1 MPGKSPKETVDDLK
15 TLVTGYAKQE
25 TVDPLK
31 KLGSWVGFG
40 LAGAM
45 CMAVGSFLV
54 GLGALRLLQSMS
66 WTDGHLSWAPY
77 LIIFIALFVL
87 IGLCVRAMTIR
98 PDWLDQEAS

>member
-1 MPGKSPKETVDDLK
+1 MVAKTPKETVDELK

-31 KLGSWVGFG
+31 RLGSWVGFG

-45 CMAVGSFLV
+45 FMAIGAFLL

-77 LIIFIALFVL
+77 LIIFVAIVAL

-98 PDWLDQEAS
+98 PDWLDQENS